1 VLFGW
6 RLFKQIAKGTLDMKK
21 LSLALALLG
30 LSSTAAYAGGI
41 DYQEPEESGVFM
53 IGLEA
58 LYVRPH
64 GSDFV
69 YALQYKTDNANNVYG
84 RSLQV
89 DPDYQ
94 FGYHV
99 DVAYAMPGDGPDI
112 SLGYTH
118 LRTDDHENKGAI
130 NSSNFATVGGAG
142 FGTAGSGV
150 VRAKSDYDYIDVD
163 FLLGKEF
170 VLQNRYHFHPFAG
183 VRYADIDSKDRAV
196 YTYEGNVVGSA
207 DIRNTFDGVGPRAGV
222 DVAMEIANGF
232 SFVARAA
239 GSVIIGNFDW
249 KYTVANSGA
258 SAIAGAVSNTFKN
271 SDEHLIAPE
280 ADYRLGVNYTHEFS
294 PDTSFGLELGWTAVQ
309 YFDVKDK
316 SAARITSTVGNMSD
330 WGFQGPYLRV
340 QANIA

>member
-1 VLFGW
+1 
-6 RLFKQIAKGTLDMKK
+6 MKK

-41 DYQEPEESGVFM
+41 DYQEPEESGVFI

-69 YALQYKTDNANNVYG
+69 YGLQYTTDATNNVLG

-99 DVAYAMPGDGPDI
+99 DVAYAMAGDGPDI

-118 LRTDDHENKGAI
+118 LCTDDHENKGGISAASFGNNNGFI
-130 NSSNFATVGGAG
+130 GNLSFGGDNGLVVNGVGA
-142 FGTAGSGV
+142 GV
-150 VRAKSDYDYIDVD
+150 VRAKTDYDYVDVD
-163 FLLGKEF
+163 LLLGKEF

-196 YTYEGNVVGSA
+196 YSLNSGTVGTA
-207 DIRNTFDGVGPRAGV
+207 EIHNTFDGVGPRAGV
-222 DVAMEIANGF
+222 DAAMEIANGF

-239 GSVIIGNFDW
+239 GSAVIGNFDW
-249 KYTVANSGA
+249 KMIAVNSGQ
-258 SAIAGAVSNTFKN
+258 STVTGQGSNTFKN
-271 SDEHLIAPE
+271 SDEHLIVPE
-280 ADYRLGVNYTHEFS
+280 ADYRLGINYTHEFS
-294 PDTSFGLELGWTAVQ
+294 PETSFGLELGWTTVH
-309 YFDVKDK
+309 YFDVRDK
-316 SAARITSTVGNMSD
+316 SNSRLTNTVGSMSD